1 MALFKQLSVLQC
13 ETENFLVLCD
23 GRVPGNLA
31 GARISV
37 CLSLTIRLTDPQIN
51 LEVRVSHKENHGQPV
66 YVHPGLL
73 REACLE
79 MGGSEYTKEKGVTA
93 VGYRVGQEEWD
104 TFLTS
109 SPFPVS
115 FPSPGE
121 KAHPVVSTE
130 GP

>member
-79 MGGSEYTKEKGVTA
+79 MEAQSILKRRGLLLWGT
-93 VGYRVGQEEWD
+93 EWAKRNG
-104 TFLTS
+104 TLF
-109 SPFPVS
+109 
-115 FPSPGE
+115 
-121 KAHPVVSTE
+121 
-130 GP
+130 